1 MKRGLSLIKIGDG
14 ITNQL
19 AALLKK
25 SGENLEMNKQIPL
38 EIGRYHCLFYKYAKG
53 LVLSGVCL
61 NVREGDKYIGKPSIK
76 EYFKYSTALLNQKN
90 GKEQNNI
97 GA

>member
-14 ITNQL
+14 FTNQL
-19 AALLKK
+19 AALLNK
-25 SGENLEMNKQIPL
+25 SGENLEINKQIPL
-38 EIGRYHCLFYKYAKG
+38 EIGRYHCLFYKYTEG

-61 NVREGDKYIGKPSIK
+61 DVREGDKYIGKPSIK

-97 GA
+97 GT

>member
-19 AALLKK
+19 AALLNK
-25 SGENLEMNKQIPL
+25 SCENLEMNKQIPL

-61 NVREGDKYIGKPSIK
+61 NVREGDKYMGKPSIK

>member
-1 MKRGLSLIKIGDG
+1 MGVC
-14 ITNQL
+14 Q
-19 AALLKK
+19 
-25 SGENLEMNKQIPL
+25 
-38 EIGRYHCLFYKYAKG
+38 KYAKG

-61 NVREGDKYIGKPSIK
+61 NVREGDKYMGKPSIK

>member
-1 MKRGLSLIKIGDG
+1 MGVC
-14 ITNQL
+14 Q
-19 AALLKK
+19 
-25 SGENLEMNKQIPL
+25 
-38 EIGRYHCLFYKYAKG
+38 KYAKG
-53 LVLSGVCL
+53 LVLNGVCL
-61 NVREGDKYIGKPSIK
+61 DVREGDKYIGKPSIK

>member
-61 NVREGDKYIGKPSIK
+61 NVREGDKYMGKPSIK

>member
-1 MKRGLSLIKIGDG
+1 MKRGLCLIKMEDG

-19 AALLKK
+19 AALLNK

-38 EIGRYHCLFYKYAKG
+38 EIGRYHCLFYKYAEG

-61 NVREGDKYIGKPSIK
+61 DVREGDKYIGKPSIK
-76 EYFKYSTALLNQKN
+76 EYFKYSTALLNIKN

>member
-19 AALLKK
+19 AALLNK
-25 SGENLEMNKQIPL
+25 SGENLEMNKQI
-38 EIGRYHCLFYKYAKG
+38 GRYHCLFYKYAEG

-61 NVREGDKYIGKPSIK
+61 DVREGDKYIGKPSIK

>member
-1 MKRGLSLIKIGDG
+1 MKRGLCLIKIGDG
-14 ITNQL
+14 FTNQL
-19 AALLKK
+19 VALLNE

-38 EIGRYHCLFYKYAKG
+38 EIGRYHCLFHKYAKG
-53 LVLSGVCL
+53 LALSGVCL
-61 NVREGDKYIGKPSIK
+61 DVREGDKYIGKPSIK

-90 GKEQNNI
+90 GKKQNNI